1 MQAAGGGRG
10 GGEALREPWPYLQ
23 AGVRALP
30 AYWPPKLFSL
40 LGEWLVT
47 KDRSRE
53 ITARWETGGGRSS
66 PTPDPPSC
74 RLEPILG
81 EAPLALPC
89 LVKQQGYWSILLG
102 MVWDV
107 LLPQVGRAVLTQ
119 DRLEPWVSGDI
130 SEV

>member
-1 MQAAGGGRG
+1 MQTAGGGPG
-10 GGEALREPWPYLQ
+10 GGEALREPWPYPQ
-23 AGVRALP
+23 AGVCAVP

-40 LGEWLVT
+40 LGKWLVT

-53 ITARWETGGGRSS
+53 ITARWETGGGRCS

-74 RLEPILG
+74 RLG
-81 EAPLALPC
+81 EAPLALSC

-119 DRLEPWVSGDI
+119 DRLEPRSSG
-130 SEV
+130 V